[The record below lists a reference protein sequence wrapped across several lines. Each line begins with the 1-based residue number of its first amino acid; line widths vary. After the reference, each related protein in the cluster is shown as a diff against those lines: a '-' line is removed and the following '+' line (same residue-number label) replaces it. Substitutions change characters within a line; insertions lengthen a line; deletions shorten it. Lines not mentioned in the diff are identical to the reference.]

1 MKSQVILRSFAQR
14 VPERD
19 ALVCA
24 GTRVT
29 YAEFERRTNQL
40 AAVLNERGVRAGD
53 RVLLFVANGVAWPL
67 LCLAVMK
74 LGALVVPVSTRLTEH
89 EVAFLIR
96 DAEPRVLCAADDLRD
111 VAERAVAATAS
122 SVAVFTVSELE
133 TLAARAGDAPWPVPY
148 DSDDCMIGYT
158 SGTSGTPKGA
168 LTTHNNL
175 VLTALLNN
183 FDYVLSERDRIL
195 VTTPFAHRTAI
206 ARLYNTLTLG
216 ATLVIMPRFD
226 AAETLATIVR
236 ERITVT
242 GLVPTVARMLLD
254 AIDGDASP
262 YANLRMMIS
271 VGEAF
276 PIEMK
281 PRLFAT
287 LPNIKLSS
295 ALAMTEVFGAAVL
308 KSEDQISHAGAAGR
322 PVPGVEVMLADD
334 DGKSVP
340 AGEIGEILVRSGV
353 PGAELMMRG
362 YWKRPK
368 ETAEAL
374 RDGWLLT
381 GDMGRFDA
389 EGYLY
394 VVDRKKDMILS
405 GGLNIYSKEVEH
417 AILTHPSV
425 ADVAVVGTSDP
436 QFGEAVVAFVELK
449 PGMTAAEDAIV
460 EHCRALIASYKKPKY
475 VIFGAFP
482 KNAQGKALKV
492 ELRER
497 VRDLAT
503 QPSC

>member
-14 VPERD
+14 APESE
-19 ALVCA
+19 ALVCE

-29 YAEFERRTNQL
+29 FAEFDRRTNQL

-74 LGALVVPVSTRLTEH
+74 LGALVVPVSTRLTEY

-96 DAEPRVLCAADDLRD
+96 DAEPRVLCVADELQA
-111 VAERAVAATAS
+111 VAERAAAAG
-122 SVAVFTVSELE
+122 SVAVLTVRELE
-133 TLAARAGDAPWPVPY
+133 AAAAAANDAPWPVPH

-183 FDYVLSERDRIL
+183 FDYDLSERDRIM

-236 ERITVT
+236 ERITVA

-254 AIDGDASP
+254 AIDGDASA

-281 PRLFAT
+281 QRLFAT

-334 DGKSVP
+334 AGANVP
-340 AGEIGEILVRSGV
+340 TGEIGEILVRSGV

-362 YWKRPK
+362 YWNRPK
-368 ETAEAL
+368 ETAEAFH
-374 RDGWLLT
+374 DGWLLT

-425 ADVAVVGTSDP
+425 ADVAVVGTADP

-449 PGMTAAEDAIV
+449 NGMLAAQGDIV
-460 EHCRALIASYKKPKY
+460 EHCRTLIASYKKPKY
-475 VIFGAFP
+475 VLFGAFP
-482 KNAQGKALKV
+482 KNAQGKALKA

-497 VRDLAT
+497 AKDLAT